1 MQTFRGQCTAKFDSI
16 HWFGYF
22 CLKFGSHCWEQT
34 PMIYHVCSEQ
44 AGPLNTWNWNVWAV
58 PPNYM
63 ATFATRIS
71 VVKKYMLVHFDSQTF
86 QATVFRRTLPA
97 MLGNW
102 HKHDF
107 QTGSVIFIPFF
118 LLHMH
123 VHGVGQSSTFFV
135 FLGSNTKNTNSLL
148 LW

>member
-1 MQTFRGQCTAKFDSI
+1 MGVSCKHLGVSAQQSSI
-16 HWFGYF
+16 PYTDLAIFGNILGNKPQWFTMF
-22 CLKFGSHCWEQT
+22 
-34 PMIYHVCSEQ
+34 CSEQ

-107 QTGSVIFIPFF
+107 QTGSVILIPFL

>member
-22 CLKFGSHCWEQT
+22 WEHCWEQT

-107 QTGSVIFIPFF
+107 QTGSVILIPFL